1 VRPDFRIPYLDARTG
16 NRAADAREKAV
27 FTKILILYSA
37 VVTTL
42 LAAFTF
48 AGSVV
53 ARGQDRVQQF
63 DEIDVHRIN
72 VREADGTLRMVISNH
87 ARLPGVIVRG
97 KENPPVDRPYA
108 GMLFYNDEGSE
119 NGGLVFGGHR
129 DANGDVV
136 DAGVALS
143 FDRYGATSQFV
154 QLAGVQDSK
163 NHIVGLT
170 LSDTDATGNRRRV
183 VIGHDKEGVASVSL
197 MDRNGRKRI
206 TLQVAPDG
214 TPSISLLDA
223 DGKVVNQLGPP
234 RPQ

>member
-1 VRPDFRIPYLDARTG
+1 MLT
-16 NRAADAREKAV
+16 KMLAV
-27 FTKILILYSA
+27 YSTVLA
-37 VVTTL
+37 TL
-42 LAAFTF
+42 LTAFTL
-48 AGSVV
+48 AGS
-53 ARGQDRVQQF
+53 AAAKVQRF

-72 VREADGTLRMVISNH
+72 VREPDGTLRMVISNH

-108 GMLFYNDEGSE
+108 GVLFYNDEGTE

-129 DANGDVV
+129 NANGEVV

-143 FDRYGATSQFV
+143 FDRYGASSQFV

-170 LSDTDATGNRRRV
+170 LSETEPTGNRRRLFL
-183 VIGHDKEGVASVSL
+183 GHDKEGVASLSL

-206 TLQVAPDG
+206 VLQVTPDG
-214 TPSISLLDA
+214 TPSISFFDA
-223 DGKVVNQLGPP
+223 DGKVVNQLGPT
-234 RPQ
+234 RSQ

>member
-1 VRPDFRIPYLDARTG
+1 MSMRQVATLSLKGKP
-16 NRAADAREKAV
+16 V
-27 FTKILILYSA
+27 FIKILAVYSA
-37 VVTTL
+37 AVTTL
-42 LAAFTF
+42 LAAFTL
-48 AGSVV
+48 AGSAA
-53 ARGQDRVQQF
+53 ARGQDSVQQF
-63 DEIDVHRIN
+63 DAIDVHRIN
-72 VREADGTLRMVISNH
+72 VREPDGTLRMVISNH

-108 GMLFYNDEGSE
+108 GMLFYNDEGTE

-129 DANGDVV
+129 NANGEVV

-170 LSDTDATGNRRRV
+170 LSETEPTGNRRRLF
-183 VIGHDKEGVASVSL
+183 IGHDKNGVASVSL

-206 TLQVAPDG
+206 VLQVTPEG
-214 TPSISLLDA
+214 TPSISFLDA
-223 DGKVVNQLGPP
+223 DGKVVNQLGPT
-234 RPQ
+234 RSQ

>member
-1 VRPDFRIPYLDARTG
+1 ML
-16 NRAADAREKAV
+16 
-27 FTKILILYSA
+27 TKILVAYST

-42 LAAFTF
+42 VAAFTLS
-48 AGSVV
+48 GSVV
-53 ARGQDRVQQF
+53 ARGQDKLQQF

-72 VREADGTLRMVISNH
+72 VREPDDTLRMVISNH

-97 KENPPVDRPYA
+97 KENPRVDRPYA

-129 DANGDVV
+129 NANGEVV

-170 LSDTDATGNRRRV
+170 LSETEATGNRRRLFL
-183 VIGHDKEGVASVSL
+183 GHDKDGVASVSL

-206 TLQVAPDG
+206 VLQVTPDG
-214 TPSISLLDA
+214 TPSILFLDA
-223 DGKVVNQLGPP
+223 EGKVVNQLGPT
-234 RPQ
+234 RSQ